1 MWYYMFL
8 CKVAGAVE
16 NYDHQNESC
25 EQVAVAQGF
34 ELRRFECCNSQQA
47 NKNLILLSID
57 NTIAKVISYA
67 LSRPKLNCC
76 GFMTFE
82 STFKVLKPD
91 NFPFH
96 LLQIAGF
103 DKLSKVEKI

>member
-1 MWYYMFL
+1 
-8 CKVAGAVE
+8 
-16 NYDHQNESC
+16 
-25 EQVAVAQGF
+25 
-34 ELRRFECCNSQQA
+34 
-47 NKNLILLSID
+47 
-57 NTIAKVISYA
+57 
-67 LSRPKLNCC
+67 
-76 GFMTFE
+76 MTFE